1 MLAIWKR
8 EVISF
13 TNHQYL
19 VANIFIPMV
28 ICFAAD
34 RTLGKLVK
42 WLRILGFDTKFGIN
56 VPANRFDAHLEKN
69 RIVLTRTRAIK
80 KQIRTH
86 RLVFITSN
94 HLDMQ
99 LRQVIT
105 EIGICLSD
113 TRPFS
118 RCIHCNDP
126 IVHVALED
134 VCGLIPDYIY
144 ETHNEF
150 HKCLQCNRI
159 FWPGSHFRRSLER
172 IENLFD

>member
-1 MLAIWKR
+1 MI
-8 EVISF
+8 
-13 TNHQYL
+13 
-19 VANIFIPMV
+19 

-42 WLRILGFDTKFGIN
+42 WLRILGFDANFAVNI
-56 VPANRFDAHLEKN
+56 PADRFDAHLEKN

-86 RLVFITSN
+86 RLVFIASN

-105 EIGICLSD
+105 EIGISPSD

-134 VCGLIPDYIY
+134 VYGLIPDYIY

-159 FWPGSHFRRSLER
+159 FWPGSHIRRSLER
-172 IENLFD
+172 IGHLFD

>member
-1 MLAIWKR
+1 MA
-8 EVISF
+8 
-13 TNHQYL
+13 
-19 VANIFIPMV
+19 

-42 WLRILGFDTKFGIN
+42 WLRILGFDTNFEIN
-56 VPANRFDAHLEKN
+56 DPANRFDVHLEKN

-94 HLDMQ
+94 HLDLQ

-105 EIGICLSD
+105 EIGICPAD

-118 RCIHCNDP
+118 RCIHCNVP
-126 IVHVALED
+126 IVDADPED
-134 VCGLIPDYIY
+134 VCGLIPDYIC
-144 ETHNEF
+144 ETHIEF
-150 HKCLQCNRI
+150 RKCLQCNRI
-159 FWPGSHFRRSLER
+159 FWPGSHTKRSLER
-172 IENLFD
+172 IEHLFDLI